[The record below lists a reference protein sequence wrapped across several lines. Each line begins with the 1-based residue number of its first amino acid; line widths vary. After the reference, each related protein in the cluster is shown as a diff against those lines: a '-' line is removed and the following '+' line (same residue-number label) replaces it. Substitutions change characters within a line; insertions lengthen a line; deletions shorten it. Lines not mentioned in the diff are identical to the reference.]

1 MTDKEIIEIDGIN
14 VLKCEHYQYK
24 SLKDCEMRYPES
36 GDCEIGLLNYLFDG
50 NLDMEKSCKDNPN
63 CYFKQLARKT
73 QECEQI
79 KEKYEALKLEN
90 EEGYEIVAELK
101 HECEELK
108 KKCNIYTCGI
118 CGNKE
123 DCNKL
128 YKTLAEIKEIA
139 ENMNNECFYDDFD
152 CKDCDMQNG
161 CTYFNKKQ
169 ILQKISECEVTND

>member
-1 MTDKEIIEIDGIN
+1 MTDKEIIEIHGIN

-50 NLDMEKSCKDNPN
+50 SLDMEKSCKDNPN

-90 EEGYEIVAELK
+90 EEGYEIVDELK
-101 HECEELK
+101 HEYEELENKIK
-108 KKCNIYTCGI
+108 KLRKNLALEIEASDRYRKALEEIERYINNQGI
-118 CGNKE
+118 DNKW
-123 DCNKL
+123 
-128 YKTLAEIKEIA
+128 
-139 ENMNNECFYDDFD
+139 NMRIQRFRS
-152 CKDCDMQNG
+152 G
-161 CTYFNKKQ
+161 
-169 ILQKISECEVTND
+169 ILDIISRAKGEK